1 MGGGGAAEL
10 QRPSIHTLKSYR
22 HRRGPF
28 GHGSPALLPLST
40 RCFQSRRAEA
50 GDTLTLTQP
59 QRLIFWNCLYKLTLG
74 CCTLL
79 WIGCF
84 FGGGGILPPI
94 PQGSTACTL
103 FLMGQGLWLIASLNT
118 DGYWAAAAAH
128 ILSLRSLVRC
138 LRWLS
143 LLFPVGNIVSR
154 CHSYLLSDDRS

>member
-10 QRPSIHTLKSYR
+10 QRPSIHTLKGYR
-22 HRRGPF
+22 RRRGPF

-74 CCTLL
+74 RCTLL

-128 ILSLRSLVRC
+128 ISESPLPCSLPAVAEPLVSSRKHCISLSFVPSVR
-138 LRWLS
+138 
-143 LLFPVGNIVSR
+143 
-154 CHSYLLSDDRS
+154 